1 MREKTCFKCR
11 RTLSILNFYR
21 HPQMADGHL
30 GKCKECARQDASH
43 SHHLKSGDPEWV
55 ERERSRGRD
64 KYHRLYGNGPNW
76 KSPEGTP
83 EQKKRACTL
92 LGNAVRSGKVVK
104 PNRCGDCGCRATR
117 IHGHHEDYSQ
127 PLAVHW
133 VCPLCH
139 RKRHAI
145 YPERVKGKNA
155 K

>member
-1 MREKTCFKCR
+1 MREKTCFQCH

-21 HPQMADGHL
+21 HPKMADGHL
-30 GKCKECARQDASH
+30 GKCKECARKYASH
-43 SHHLKSGDPEWV
+43 SYRAKAGDAEWV
-55 ERERSRGRD
+55 ERERCRGRD

-76 KSPEGTP
+76 QSPKGTP
-83 EQKKRACTL
+83 EQKRAAMVA
-92 LGNAVRSGKVVK
+92 LGNAVRDGRIVK
-104 PNRCGDCGCRATR
+104 PKRCGDCGTGGTR
-117 IHGHHEDYSQ
+117 IHGHHEDYSK

-145 YPERVKGKNA
+145 YPERVKGK